1 MNNVLEK
8 LEELNIK
15 YNENVSLVKHST
27 YRVGGKARVICYPNS
42 ESKLIKLIQCI
53 KDNKVKYKVIGNGSN
68 LLFSDELFDGV
79 IINLKEFDKCK
90 IVKNKMKVGAG
101 YSLVKASMMA
111 ARHGLTGLEFAAG
124 IPGTIGGAVYMNA
137 GAYKSD
143 MGYVVEKVKVL
154 TDKLEIISLVNKEM
168 NFHYRTSFLQKHKD
182 YICLE
187 ALIKLKR
194 GNKDDILDL
203 MESRKNRRIES
214 QPLEYPSC
222 GSVFRNPTDDFA
234 GRLIEE
240 AGLKGK
246 RIGGAMVSEKHANFI
261 INYDKA
267 SAKDIH
273 DLIIEVH
280 DKVLKKYNIDLKIE
294 QEFVNWE

>member
-1 MNNVLEK
+1 
-8 LEELNIK
+8 
-15 YNENVSLVKHST
+15 
-27 YRVGGKARVICYPNS
+27 
-42 ESKLIKLIQCI
+42 
-53 KDNKVKYKVIGNGSN
+53 
-68 LLFSDELFDGV
+68 
-79 IINLKEFDKCK
+79 
-90 IVKNKMKVGAG
+90 MKVGAG

-187 ALIKLKR
+187 ALIKLKK

-203 MESRKNRRIES
+203 MESRKNRRIEISIRNQRQSFSRKLS
-214 QPLEYPSC
+214 Q
-222 GSVFRNPTDDFA
+222 
-234 GRLIEE
+234 
-240 AGLKGK
+240 
-246 RIGGAMVSEKHANFI
+246 
-261 INYDKA
+261 
-267 SAKDIH
+267 
-273 DLIIEVH
+273 
-280 DKVLKKYNIDLKIE
+280 
-294 QEFVNWE
+294 